1 MSKRRPSQIST
12 LKEFLKSAVVVIGA
26 SILVRSTVVQAYH
39 VTSGS
44 MEDTILTGDFVIAD
58 KITYG
63 TQVPDRLPFFETKVP
78 SVRLPGFT
86 DPEPGALV
94 IIESPEDESKDL
106 FKRCIAVAG
115 QTIEIRNKV
124 IYIDGSPFDNPPG
137 VKNTDPRVLPARF
150 IARDNYAPY
159 KVPEGHIFVVGDNR
173 DNSRDSRHWGLLPSH
188 MVVGRAFGVYW
199 SCEPA
204 PRPSSALAVAGGNVP
219 NAFSRVRWER
229 LGEWVH

>member
-1 MSKRRPSQIST
+1 MSKRTHPQSST
-12 LKEFLKSAVVVIGA
+12 TKEFLKSAIVVIGA
-26 SILVRSTVVQAYH
+26 SILIRSTVVQAYH

-78 SVRLPGFT
+78 SFKMPGFR
-86 DPEPGALV
+86 DPSPGDLV

-115 QTIEIRNKV
+115 QTIEIRSKV
-124 IYIDGSPFDNPPG
+124 IYVDGQPIENAPG

-150 IARDNYAPY
+150 IARDNYASY
-159 KVPEGHIFVVGDNR
+159 KVPENHIFVVGDNR
-173 DNSRDSRHWGLLPSH
+173 DNSYDARYFGPISLDNIKARPRLILFSRDVIHPLWELTRSIRWGRFGLLP
-188 MVVGRAFGVYW
+188 
-199 SCEPA
+199 
-204 PRPSSALAVAGGNVP
+204 
-219 NAFSRVRWER
+219 
-229 LGEWVH
+229 

>member
-1 MSKRRPSQIST
+1 
-12 LKEFLKSAVVVIGA
+12 
-26 SILVRSTVVQAYH
+26 
-39 VTSGS
+39 

-78 SVRLPGFT
+78 SFRMPGLRNPASG
-86 DPEPGALV
+86 DLV

-106 FKRCIAVAG
+106 FKRCIATEG

-124 IYIDGSPFDNPPG
+124 IFVDGKPFENPEG

-159 KVPEGHIFVVGDNR
+159 KVPKNHIFVVGDNR
-173 DNSRDSRHWGLLPSH
+173 DNSYDSRY
-188 MVVGRAFGVYW
+188 FG
-199 SCEPA
+199 PITLDNIKA
-204 PRPSSALAVAGGNVP
+204 RPRLIL
-219 NAFSRVRWER
+219 FSRDIVHPIWELTRSIRWGR
-229 LGEWVH
+229 FGFLP

>member
-1 MSKRRPSQIST
+1 MSKRKPPQSST
-12 LKEFLKSAVVVIGA
+12 TREFLKSAIVVIGA

-78 SVRLPGFT
+78 SFRMPGFR
-86 DPEPGALV
+86 DPGPGDLV

-124 IYIDGSPFDNPPG
+124 IYIDGEPFENPPG

-159 KVPEGHIFVVGDNR
+159 KVPENHIFVVGDNR
-173 DNSRDSRHWGLLPSH
+173 DNSYDSRYFGPISLDNIKARPRLILFSRDVIYPLWELTRSIRWGRFGLLP
-188 MVVGRAFGVYW
+188 
-199 SCEPA
+199 
-204 PRPSSALAVAGGNVP
+204 
-219 NAFSRVRWER
+219 
-229 LGEWVH
+229 

>member
-1 MSKRRPSQIST
+1 MSKRKPPKSST
-12 LKEFLKSAVVVIGA
+12 LKEFIKSAVLVIGA

-78 SVRLPGFT
+78 SFRMPGFR
-86 DPEPGALV
+86 DPGPGDLV
-94 IIESPEDESKDL
+94 IIESPEDETKDL

-115 QTIEIRNKV
+115 QTIEIRSKV
-124 IYIDGSPFDNPPG
+124 IYIDGAPFENPPG

-173 DNSRDSRHWGLLPSH
+173 DNSYDSRY
-188 MVVGRAFGVYW
+188 FGPI
-199 SCEPA
+199 SLENIKA
-204 PRPSSALAVAGGNVP
+204 RPRLIL
-219 NAFSRVRWER
+219 FSRDVVHPLWALTRSIRWGR
-229 LGEWVH
+229 FGFLP